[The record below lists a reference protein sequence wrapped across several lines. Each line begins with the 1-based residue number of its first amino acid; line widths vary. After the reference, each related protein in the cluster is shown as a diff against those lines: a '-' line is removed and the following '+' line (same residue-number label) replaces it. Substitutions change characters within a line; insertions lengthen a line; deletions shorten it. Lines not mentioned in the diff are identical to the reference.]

1 MVDSGATSVFI
12 HERIV
17 KEFKIPTIKLE
28 KPKKLRVIDGREID
42 SGMVDKYVQIEV
54 EIFGHSE
61 ILSAYVVNTGHNDM
75 VLGMSWLKCHNPAI
89 EWKKG
94 WVTFNSK
101 YCKDN
106 CLHHAPQVL
115 AGKTPDLELK
125 AVGILPDIYQM
136 YADVFTEGEMT
147 ELPPHRP
154 FDISIDLK
162 PGAVPRHGPIYSVSV
177 KEDEELKKNI
187 NNQLA
192 AGHIRLSKSPM
203 ASPVIFVKKKNGKL
217 RMCIDYQKLND
228 MTIKNAY
235 PLPLVK
241 DLLITLRKAK
251 IFTKLDLKWGYNLVR
266 IKEGDEWKAAF
277 KTKYGLFK
285 PLVMQF
291 GLANAPAVFM
301 HFMNEIFRDLLG
313 ISVVVYMDDILIFSE
328 TEEDHVKHV
337 LEVLKR
343 LKDNK
348 LYCAMEKCT
357 FHVTEIDY
365 LGLIIAPGV
374 VKVDPAKVTKA
385 VDWDT
390 PENVTDIQSFIGFLN
405 FYGDFIE
412 GFRNIAKPLY
422 GLTKKDI
429 PWKWTEKENDA
440 FLKLKEALRTAPVLI
455 QPDPEKQYFLECD
468 ASDYATGAVLSQ
480 IGPDGKMHP
489 IGFLSKSMNE
499 HERRYTIHNKE
510 LLAVIRA
517 FKLWR
522 HLLEGTEKPVIVLSD
537 HKNLEGWKTNVELRG
552 QNLFIQAITPDHD
565 LERLIQDAYIADE
578 YSQKVIK
585 ALEENEKVKNWE
597 WDDGLLRYK
606 GKIWIPNNKAVR
618 KLVIESR
625 HDNVAAGHPGQFRTY
640 ELLNRKYVWASM
652 KKSVND
658 YVANCE
664 SCIRNKHSNQVP
676 PGLLNPIEAPDKPWE
691 EITFDLITGLPE
703 SEGFTAILTVVDRLT
718 KMVHFIPTTNEAN
731 GIDVANLFLTYVW
744 KLHGLPRKT
753 ISDRGPQ
760 FTSQFLKQLHKRL
773 DIKPSFST
781 AYHPQTDGQTER
793 LNQVVELY
801 LRHYVSHRQD
811 DWVGLLPLA
820 EFAYNNGTNAS
831 TGKTPFF
838 ANYGFHPRFAVG
850 DKEGQGLL
858 IADDHAEWLQKGY
871 DELKAALTV
880 SQERMKEYY
889 DRKHRAPENIK
900 VGDSVWLDNRNI
912 QSQRPARKLS
922 AKRIGPFKVVA
933 KVGKHAFKLELPHTL
948 RIHPVFPVAL
958 LSLKKEDP
966 YGREPPQPPPE
977 VTPEGDIEYEVEQ
990 VQDSRRYRGK
1000 IQYYVKWLGYNEWTW
1015 EPYEHLSNAKEMI
1028 ADFHRRHPNALRHP
1042 QVPKPPRT

>member
-1 MVDSGATSVFI
+1 
-12 HERIV
+12 
-17 KEFKIPTIKLE
+17 
-28 KPKKLRVIDGREID
+28 
-42 SGMVDKYVQIEV
+42 
-54 EIFGHSE
+54 
-61 ILSAYVVNTGHNDM
+61 
-75 VLGMSWLKCHNPAI
+75 
-89 EWKKG
+89 
-94 WVTFNSK
+94 
-101 YCKDN
+101 
-106 CLHHAPQVL
+106 
-115 AGKTPDLELK
+115 
-125 AVGILPDIYQM
+125 M

-162 PGAVPRHGPIYSVSV
+162 PGAVPRHGPIYLVSV

-192 AGHIRLSKSPM
+192 AGHIRPSKSPM

-217 RMCIDYQKLND
+217 RMCIDYRKLND
-228 MTIKNAY
+228 MTVKNAY

-266 IKEGDEWKAAF
+266 IKDGDEWKAAF
-277 KTKYGLFK
+277 KTKYGLFE

-328 TEEDHVKHV
+328 SEGDHIEHVK
-337 LEVLKR
+337 EVLKR
-343 LKDNK
+343 LKKNK

-374 VKVDPAKVTKA
+374 VKVDPTKVTKA

-422 GLTKKDI
+422 GLTKKDV
-429 PWKWTEKENDA
+429 PWKWTEKENEA

-480 IGPDGKMHP
+480 EEKTGKQTSSQ
-489 IGFLSKSMNE
+489 GSVNYALKGGGESSA
-499 HERRYTIHNKE
+499 
-510 LLAVIRA
+510 LLP
-517 FKLWR
+517 
-522 HLLEGTEKPVIVLSD
+522 E
-537 HKNLEGWKTNVELRG
+537 
-552 QNLFIQAITPDHD
+552 NLFIQAITPDHD

-585 ALEENEKVKNWE
+585 ALDENEKVKHWE
-597 WDDGLLRYK
+597 WEDGLLRYK
-606 GKIWIPNNKAVR
+606 GKIWIPNNKAGT
-618 KLVIESR
+618 LVSS
-625 HDNVAAGHPGQFRTY
+625 GH
-640 ELLNRKYVWASM
+640 ELLHRKYIWASM

-731 GIDVANLFLTYVW
+731 GVDVANLFLTYVW

-858 IADDHAEWLQKGY
+858 VADDHAEWLQKGY

-889 DRKHRAPENIK
+889 DRKHRTPETIK

-922 AKRIGPFKVVA
+922 AKRIGPFKVTA
-933 KVGKHAFKLELPHTL
+933 RIGKHAFRLELPHTL
-948 RIHPVFPVAL
+948 KIHPVFPVTL
-958 LSLKKEDP
+958 LSLKKEDL

-977 VTPEGDIEYEVEQ
+977 VTPDSDIEYEVEQ
-990 VQDSRRYRGK
+990 VQDSRRHRGK

>member
-1 MVDSGATSVFI
+1 MSLGNESQLQLYFRACPLQTTPEKKTTYLSKPFHGWAMVDSGATSVFI

-17 KEFKIPTIKLE
+17 KEFKIPTIKMD

-42 SGMVDKYVQIEV
+42 SGVVDKYVQLEI
-54 EIFGHSE
+54 EIFGHSK
-61 ILSAYVVNTGHNDM
+61 ILSAYVVNTGHNDL

-94 WVTFNSK
+94 WVTFNSE
-101 YCKDN
+101 YCRDN

-115 AGKTPDLELK
+115 AGKTPGLELK
-125 AVGILPDIYQM
+125 AVGLLPDIYKM
-136 YADVFTEGEMT
+136 YANVFTEGEMT

-154 FDISIDLK
+154 FNISIDLK
-162 PGAVPRHGPIYSVSV
+162 PGAIPRHGPIYSVSV

-192 AGHIRLSKSPM
+192 AGHIRPSKSPM

-217 RMCIDYQKLND
+217 QIQNIYK
-228 MTIKNAY
+228 TG
-235 PLPLVK
+235 PEV
-241 DLLITLRKAK
+241 
-251 IFTKLDLKWGYNLVR
+251 GYNLVC

-277 KTKYGLFK
+277 KTKYGLFE

-291 GLANAPAVFM
+291 GLANALAVFM
-301 HFMNEIFRDLLG
+301 HFMNKIFRDLLG

-328 TEEDHVKHV
+328 TEEMHIEHVK
-337 LEVLKR
+337 EVLKR
-343 LKDNK
+343 LKENK

-365 LGLIIAPGV
+365 LRLIIAPGV

-422 GLTKKDI
+422 GLTKKDV
-429 PWKWTEKENDA
+429 PWKWTGKENKA
-440 FLKLKEALRTAPVLI
+440 FLRLKEALRTAPVLI
-455 QPDPEKQYFLECD
+455 QPDPDKQYFLECD
-468 ASDYATGAVLSQ
+468 ASDYATGAAAETPPRKGGES
-480 IGPDGKMHP
+480 
-489 IGFLSKSMNE
+489 SA
-499 HERRYTIHNKE
+499 
-510 LLAVIRA
+510 LLP
-517 FKLWR
+517 
-522 HLLEGTEKPVIVLSD
+522 E
-537 HKNLEGWKTNVELRG
+537 
-552 QNLFIQAITPDHD
+552 NLFIQAITPDHD
-565 LERLIQDAYIADE
+565 LERLIQDVYIADE

-585 ALEENEKVKNWE
+585 ALEENEKVKHWE
-597 WDDGLLRYK
+597 WDEGLLRYK

-625 HDNVAAGHPGQFRTY
+625 HDNIAASHPGQFRTY
-640 ELLNRKYVWASM
+640 KLLHRKYVWASM
-652 KKSVND
+652 NKSVNN

-664 SCIRNKHSNQVP
+664 SCIQNKHSNQVP

-703 SEGFTAILTVVDRLT
+703 SEGFMAILTVVDRLT

-731 GIDVANLFLTYVW
+731 GVDVANLFLTYVW

-773 DIKPSFST
+773 DIKPSFSN

-801 LRHYVSHRQD
+801 LRHYMSHRQD

-820 EFAYNNGTNAS
+820 KFAYNNGTNAS

-838 ANYGFHPRFAVG
+838 ANYGFHPKFAVG
-850 DKEGQGLL
+850 DKEGQGLM

-871 DELKAALTV
+871 DKLKAMLTV
-880 SQERMKEYY
+880 SQKRMKEYY
-889 DRKHRAPENIK
+889 DRKHCAPENIK
-900 VGDSVWLDNRNI
+900 VGDHVWLDNRNI

-922 AKRIGPFKVVA
+922 AKRIGPFKVLA
-933 KVGKHAFKLELPHTL
+933 KIGKHAFKLELPHTL
-948 RIHPVFPVAL
+948 KIHPVFPVAL
-958 LSLKKEDP
+958 LSLKKDDP
-966 YGREPPQPPPE
+966 YGRDPPQPPPE

-990 VQDSRRYRGK
+990 VQDSRRHRGK

-1015 EPYEHLSNAKEMI
+1015 ELYEHLTNAK
-1028 ADFHRRHPNALRHP
+1028 
-1042 QVPKPPRT
+1042 K